1 MRLLLHAVGTIGSL
15 QSDKTSRGART
26 QLFSFGGHMS
36 MIRPLRL
43 ALITCDDIFD
53 AGGVSASITR
63 IARGLSTN
71 YNVQVDILM
80 LNSNQHTEFNQ
91 RGRNG
96 ITKLDQRLDNVT
108 LYKLTSWTGGSSAA
122 QHWVDVHYA

>member
-1 MRLLLHAVGTIGSL
+1 MNI
-15 QSDKTSRGART
+15 T
-26 QLFSFGGHMS
+26 Q
-36 MIRPLRL
+36 PLCV

-71 YNVQVDILM
+71 YNARIDILM
-80 LNSNQHTEFNQ
+80 LNSNQQAEFNP

-96 ITKLDQRLDNVT
+96 ITETGPTLRQCHHIQTHIPGQVDQGITT
-108 LYKLTSWTGGSSAA
+108 LG
-122 QHWVDVHYA
+122 